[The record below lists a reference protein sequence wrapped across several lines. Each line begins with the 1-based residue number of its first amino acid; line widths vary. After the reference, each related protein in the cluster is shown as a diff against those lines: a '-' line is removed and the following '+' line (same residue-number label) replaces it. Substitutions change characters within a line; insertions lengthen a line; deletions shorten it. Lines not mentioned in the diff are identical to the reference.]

1 MQGGP
6 PDPGRVGDLGEFR
19 LVVAT
24 EEGRGGAE
32 DGAAGPVA
40 GASEVRALTTDPVRA
55 ALPPEV
61 EVVEGYLGRVETLPR
76 ALEGVDRMYL
86 APLTRTVREVT
97 ELAREAGV
105 ARIVDLAGPAGS
117 WWYDVEKAV
126 EHSGIPWTH
135 LEAGEFM
142 TNTTIWADQIRS
154 RGEVREAYPRAANAP
169 IALEDIAAVA
179 AKALLEDG
187 HEGAAYGLTGPETLT
202 RAELVAQIGK
212 ALGREIPLVEV
223 SHADALADLTET
235 MGADAAAWYL
245 DGCAEMAE
253 HPQPVSPT
261 VSRVLGRPGTTFAEW
276 AAAHA
281 SLFR

>member
-1 MQGGP
+1 M
-6 PDPGRVGDLGEFR
+6 
-19 LVVAT
+19 
-24 EEGRGGAE
+24 
-32 DGAAGPVA
+32 
-40 GASEVRALTTDPVRA
+40 
-55 ALPPEV
+55 

-86 APLTRTVREVT
+86 APLTRTAREVT

-105 ARIVDLAGPAGS
+105 TRIVDLAGPAGS

-142 TNTTIWADQIRS
+142 TNTTIWADQMRS

-261 VSRVLGRPGTTFAEW
+261 VSRVLGSPGTTFAEW
-276 AAAHA
+276 AVAHA

>member
-1 MQGGP
+1 MRILVTGATGN
-6 PDPGRVGDLGEFR
+6 VGR
-19 LVVAT
+19 LVVDELLA
-24 EEGRGGAE
+24 
-32 DGAAGPVA
+32 A

-105 ARIVDLAGPAGS
+105 TRIVDLAGPEGS
-117 WWYDVEKAV
+117 WWYDIEKAV

-202 RAELVAQIGK
+202 RAELVAQIGQ

-253 HPQPVSPT
+253 HPQPVSPA
-261 VSRVLGRPGTTFAEW
+261 VSRVLGRPGMRFAEW
-276 AAAHA
+276 AVAHA
-281 SLFR
+281 ALFR